1 MNVVI
6 TGGTGFVGSH
16 LCRHLLAAGHRVAA
30 LGTRAEFDRQHS
42 LLEYVRA
49 DTARAGQWQQHIAEA
64 DLIFNLAG
72 KSIFHRWSKRSKNAM
87 TASRIETTRN
97 LVAALPASSRAVL
110 VSTSAAGYYGNR
122 RDELLTEDAAPGDDF
137 LARLSREWEEQA
149 LRATD
154 KGARVVT
161 ARFGIVLGTTGGALG
176 AMLPAFRWFVGGPLG
191 DGTQWFPWIH
201 VDDLIAALDFL
212 ARENDLQGPFNLCAP
227 NPVRNA
233 DLARILGRVLKR
245 PAKLAMPA
253 MALKMLMGELASVLL
268 ASQRVV
274 PQKLLDCGFK
284 FQYPKLEDALRN
296 LLG

>member
-30 LGTRAEFDRQHS
+30 LGTRAEFDLRHS
-42 LLEYVRA
+42 MLEYVRA
-49 DTARAGQWQQHIAEA
+49 DTARAGEWQQRIVDA

-72 KSIFHRWSKRSKNAM
+72 KSIFHRWSKRYKDAM
-87 TASRIETTRN
+87 IASRIETTRN

-110 VSTSAAGYYGNR
+110 VSTSAVGYYGNR
-122 RDELLTEDAAPGDDF
+122 RDELLTEDASPGDDF
-137 LARLSREWEEQA
+137 LARLSRQWEEQA
-149 LRATD
+149 LRAAD
-154 KGARVVT
+154 KGVRVVT
-161 ARFGIVLGTTGGALG
+161 ARFGIVLGTAGGALG
-176 AMLPAFRWFVGGPLG
+176 AMLPAFKSFVGGPLG

-212 ARENDLQGPFNLCAP
+212 AWGSDLEGPFHLCAP

-233 DLARILGRVLKR
+233 ELARILGRVLGR
-245 PAKLAMPA
+245 PAKMAMPA
-253 MALKMLMGELASVLL
+253 MVLKLLMGELASVLL

-274 PQKLLDCGFK
+274 PRKLLDSGYK
-284 FQYPKLEDALRN
+284 FHYPELEDALRN

>member
-30 LGTRAEFDRQHS
+30 LGTRPDFDLQHS
-42 LLEYVRA
+42 SLEYVRA
-49 DTARAGQWQQHIAEA
+49 DTTQAGEWQECIAGA

-72 KSIFHRWSKRSKNAM
+72 KSIFHRWSKRYKDAM
-87 TASRIETTRN
+87 MASRIETTRN
-97 LVAALPASSRAVL
+97 LVAALPASSCAVL
-110 VSTSAAGYYGNR
+110 VSTSAVGYYGNR

-149 LRATD
+149 LPAAD

-176 AMLPAFRWFVGGPLG
+176 AMLPAFRAFVGGPLG

-201 VDDLIAALDFL
+201 VDDLIGALDFL
-212 ARENDLQGPFNLCAP
+212 ARGTDLQGPFNLCAP

-233 DLARILGRVLKR
+233 DLARILGRVLGR

-253 MALKMLMGELASVLL
+253 MALKILMGELASVLL
-268 ASQRVV
+268 AGQRVV
-274 PQKLLDCGFK
+274 PQKLLGCGYK
-284 FQYPKLEDALRN
+284 FQYPQLEAALRN
-296 LLG
+296 LLE